1 MPYLRRSRRAERA
14 DQIVG
19 TASHRSYRGSHLDVS
34 AALADGIIIT
44 ALLGAG
50 EEPTVIPADRR
61 RDPEARLSAPRRGLG
76 LN

>member
-1 MPYLRRSRRAERA
+1 VPYLRRSRRAERA

-19 TASHRSYRGSHLDVS
+19 TASHMSYRGSHLDVS
-34 AALADGIIIT
+34 AALADGIIT
-44 ALLGAG
+44 ALPGAG

-61 RDPEARLSAPRRGLG
+61 REPEARLSASRGGLG